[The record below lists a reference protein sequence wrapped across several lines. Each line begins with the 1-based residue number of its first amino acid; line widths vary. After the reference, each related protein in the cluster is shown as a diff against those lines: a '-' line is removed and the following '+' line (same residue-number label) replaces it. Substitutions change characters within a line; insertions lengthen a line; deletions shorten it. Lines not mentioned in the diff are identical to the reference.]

1 MQVFTSVALFKMLIT
16 PLNAFPWVLNGI
28 IEAWISQKRLQEYIS
43 QPELCLKD
51 YYTKLPD
58 SNNFRSYLKSFN

>member
-16 PLNAFPWVLNGI
+16 PLNGFPWVLNGI

-43 QPELCLKD
+43 QPELSLKD
-51 YYTKLPD
+51 YYTNLTEG
-58 SNNFRSYLKSFN
+58 NNFSWFFQSFN